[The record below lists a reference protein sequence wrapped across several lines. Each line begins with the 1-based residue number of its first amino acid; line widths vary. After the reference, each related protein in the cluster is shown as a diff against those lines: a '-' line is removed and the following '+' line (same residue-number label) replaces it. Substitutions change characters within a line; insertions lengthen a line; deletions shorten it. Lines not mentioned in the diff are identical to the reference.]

1 MQSFPVASSPSREL
15 FCRGSRRLFALPS
28 PSFRWSVRG
37 ESGALP
43 FQNRWH
49 HLNGADNWS
58 LACKTIILGY
68 VYGRLNC
75 SVKGTKWGWAS
86 SEMSLR
92 THGSTDFSVG
102 YPYGWEAKPR
112 AVTLKQCVVPMCFLI
127 FFSLLQLPGVC
138 LHYSAICGVD
148 ANSFSRNHISVSLSD
163 TCLSRKE
170 AEIIFLVF
178 LCLWLSRVSVL
189 FQNAW
194 ARHV

>member
-1 MQSFPVASSPSREL
+1 MAEPCHPFIFILRRLQSFPVASSLSGEL
-15 FCRGSRRLFALPS
+15 LCRGSRRLFALPS

-43 FQNRWH
+43 FQNQWH

-58 LACKTIILGY
+58 LVCKTIILGY
-68 VYGRLNC
+68 VYGRLDC

-102 YPYGWEAKPR
+102 YPYGWEAKLR

-127 FFSLLQLPGVC
+127 FFFPFTAAWGMSTLQCHLW
-138 LHYSAICGVD
+138 CG
-148 ANSFSRNHISVSLSD
+148 
-163 TCLSRKE
+163 CK
-170 AEIIFLVF
+170 LV
-178 LCLWLSRVSVL
+178 
-189 FQNAW
+189 
-194 ARHV
+194 